1 MNMKEIYKLGF
12 ARRGALMNC
21 WNREEFPSGLSVE
34 ELRLSEMVPEGEERS
49 IVFKPLPEGWYLLAG
64 IHRGK
69 GDRGAAV
76 VAARLFNAPVA
87 EELLSEPDKLLR
99 LGVFLR
105 DEENAETVERYSTSL
120 PEHSVAL
127 SRLPPL
133 GPEWDNASAP
143 PEQVR
148 LVLSCILRAGAHEQ
162 LQFLDAGPAALR
174 AALERAPV
182 ALSLDCGFSLPFNKT
197 AMCCTDLNLLPSGG
211 AARMLDE
218 RGEGWPN
225 KARVALSYEPGE
237 LRLAVD
243 ALMSMN
249 GHQQWQSAYGKK
261 DGRETLELL
270 SALGAVLEVQQ
281 AGFPRSVA
289 VDNLVKTFRW
299 KKRDAERCVKE
310 LDRLLG
316 PEASPERPKKAGRR
330 GGSGQPQSMVC
341 PCGQELKR
349 LLHGQKQREHEIR
362 RRCLFAAGAL
372 AVVLVLLV
380 LTPLGTGERE
390 LTLHLHLTLNAK
402 SVLAL
407 ALSLALGVCL
417 GRSGLPAPS
426 RRDEET
432 TEE

>member
-1 MNMKEIYKLGF
+1 M
-12 ARRGALMNC
+12 
-21 WNREEFPSGLSVE
+21 
-34 ELRLSEMVPEGEERS
+34 
-49 IVFKPLPEGWYLLAG
+49 
-64 IHRGK
+64 
-69 GDRGAAV
+69 
-76 VAARLFNAPVA
+76 
-87 EELLSEPDKLLR
+87 
-99 LGVFLR
+99 FLR
-105 DEENAETVERYSTSL
+105 DEENAESVERYNTEA
-120 PEHSVAL
+120 PEHAVSP

-133 GPEWDNASAP
+133 GPEWDSASAP

-148 LVLSCILRAGAHEQ
+148 LALCGILSAGAHEQ

-182 ALSLDCGFSLPFNKT
+182 VLSRNCGFSLPFNRT
-197 AMCCTDLNLLPSGG
+197 PQCCTDLNLLSAGG

-225 KARVALSYEPGE
+225 KARVALERESGE

-281 AGFPRSVA
+281 AGVPRSVA
-289 VDNLVKTFRW
+289 ADNLVKTFRW
-299 KKRDAERCVKE
+299 KKQDAQRCVKE

-316 PEASPERPKKAGRR
+316 PEASREKPQKTGRR
-330 GGSGQPQSMVC
+330 GKNGQPQSLVC

-349 LLHGQKQREHEIR
+349 LLHSQIRREHEIR
-362 RRCLFAAGAL
+362 RCCLFAAAAL
-372 AVVLVLLV
+372 AVGLVLL
-380 LTPLGTGERE
+380 LFTPLGTGERE
-390 LTLHLHLTLNAK
+390 LTLHLHLALNAK

-417 GRSGLPAPS
+417 GRSGLPTPP
-426 RRDEET
+426 RRDQET
-432 TEE
+432 RDI